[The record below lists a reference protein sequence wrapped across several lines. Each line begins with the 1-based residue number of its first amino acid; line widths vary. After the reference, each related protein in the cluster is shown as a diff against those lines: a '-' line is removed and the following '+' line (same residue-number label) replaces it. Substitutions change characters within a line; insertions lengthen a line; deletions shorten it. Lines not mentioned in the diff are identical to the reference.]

1 VAAHYAAFPGN
12 NGKSLSRSFV
22 SEQKD
27 TQMSR
32 MGITIRMGAAQDT
45 VTFKS
50 RETGRTIEFD
60 RAEMRK
66 ARDVP
71 ALKALTHNVT
81 EETEVLKDRDR
92 RRYRRAQAA
101 KARARAAQNNS
112 RRRIDNE

>member
-1 VAAHYAAFPGN
+1 MA
-12 NGKSLSRSFV
+12 
-22 SEQKD
+22 
-27 TQMSR
+27 R
-32 MGITIRMGAAQDT
+32 MGITIRMGAGQDT
-45 VTFKS
+45 VTFRNPDNGK
-50 RETGRTIEFD
+50 EVQFD

-101 KARARAAQNNS
+101 KARARAALTNT
-112 RRRIDNE
+112 RRLEAAE